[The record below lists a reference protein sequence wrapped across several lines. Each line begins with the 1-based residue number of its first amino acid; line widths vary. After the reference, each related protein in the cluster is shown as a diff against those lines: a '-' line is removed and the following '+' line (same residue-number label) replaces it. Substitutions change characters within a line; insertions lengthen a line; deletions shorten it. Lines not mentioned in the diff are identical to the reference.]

1 MAFSLGLWVWA
12 PSQSLKNGQKK
23 GTLSLLKK
31 NTAFRWVFPK
41 NPMVG
46 TNTTISDFREKGMIS
61 AGETPWSALYA
72 SWQWM
77 ANWKWPC
84 PLTSVLPNHMQISR
98 VFLPWMSIQSC
109 MCTYNEICHM
119 CVCTN
124 IWLYMYIYIIYI
136 CHIVYVVLM
145 ENSKKIHEYGNITY
159 VYIYTHIYIYTYI
172 YIYT

>member
-1 MAFSLGLWVWA
+1 MVIFHSYVSLPEGTPQKWPFHLVCECEPLPNPSKMAR
-12 PSQSLKNGQKK
+12 KK

-119 CVCTN
+119 CVCAQIYDYICIYT
-124 IWLYMYIYIIYI
+124 LYIYVI
-136 CHIVYVVLM
+136 
-145 ENSKKIHEYGNITY
+145 
-159 VYIYTHIYIYTYI
+159 
-172 YIYT
+172 